1 MAPFQRAKF
10 FNIDV
15 PAARCQVTEMC
26 SHVDLI
32 QRLLLSAPADIV
44 SHNSASLLA
53 LCVRRKQKLNTGRF
67 SIVCMEA
74 DGATCPFTTGLFCIP
89 NFRPLKQTAEASVQ
103 HCADGWMILKN
114 TKKPNNPWYHS
125 EKDRVVNRWA
135 HCF

>member
-1 MAPFQRAKF
+1 MFRVEAYGAFSASKI

-15 PAARCQVTEMC
+15 PAARCQVMKMC
-26 SHVDLI
+26 SHADLI

-89 NFRPLKQTAEASVQ
+89 NFRPLKQTVEASVQ
-103 HCADGWMILKN
+103 HCADGWMILKKY
-114 TKKPNNPWYHS
+114 KKNLGIIQRKI
-125 EKDRVVNRWA
+125 EL
-135 HCF
+135 